1 MSKLLSGHSQD
12 AHNVINGR
20 VSKFCGAVFSCTVY
34 KPWHVSVVWCINNTG
49 DVDFI
54 LLYNVSEMGFL
65 YLHQRFE
72 QRHCCTGEIN
82 KVRFTI
88 ICDDAYTVK
97 HTLLVEGLE
106 RLLRTDKTALLQNY
120 TEILCHVT
128 NQILYLKKHLEFCS
142 NYNLTSDR
150 RTNGFISHLA
160 SLPVQILVLFS
171 AVVVVVLVWQ
181 VISWFHSCC
190 GTSISL
196 YTVTRPSSIIVVS
209 NALPV
214 FSSDCESHLIFGSNP
229 VTEHS
234 IFCGSELDWP
244 TLGTTESSM
253 VGSSEKYKIK
263 IKCQVL
269 SEEKNYTSLIK
280 CNILHQ
286 LLSPV

>member
-1 MSKLLSGHSQD
+1 MSQTRSYVWKSTWNSVQITTWPLTEEQMGSFH
-12 AHNVINGR
+12 I
-20 VSKFCGAVFSCTVY
+20 
-34 KPWHVSVVWCINNTG
+34 WH
-49 DVDFI
+49 
-54 LLYNVSEMGFL
+54 L
-65 YLHQRFE
+65 YLCKYWCF
-72 QRHCCTGEIN
+72 
-82 KVRFTI
+82 
-88 ICDDAYTVK
+88 
-97 HTLLVEGLE
+97 
-106 RLLRTDKTALLQNY
+106 
-120 TEILCHVT
+120 
-128 NQILYLKKHLEFCS
+128 
-142 NYNLTSDR
+142 
-150 RTNGFISHLA
+150 
-160 SLPVQILVLFS
+160 FS
-171 AVVVVVLVWQ
+171 AVVVVVLVWH

-196 YTVTRPSSIIVVS
+196 YTFTRPSSIIVAS

-229 VTEHS
+229 VAEHS

-253 VGSSEKYKIK
+253 VGSSEKYNIK